1 MSWTLLEQLRRL
13 NLLEA
18 EHRPAA
24 AAEAEAA
31 LPPAERVRQ
40 RLRATRQRT
49 RRGHVSERSRR
60 RHGVESRAIAPP
72 RAESRKCLGGV

>member
-49 RRGHVSERSRR
+49 RPWTCLGKVAASPRR
-60 RHGVESRAIAPP
+60 RVACHRA
-72 RAESRKCLGGV
+72 SSS

>member
-31 LPPAERVRQ
+31 LAPAVRVGQ
-40 RLRATRQRT
+40 RLRDSRQRT

-60 RHGVESRAIAPP
+60 RLTASTRVPLRLLEPS
-72 RAESRKCLGGV
+72 LGSV